1 MPWTAAYT
9 TPASGTD
16 AWHALRH
23 RAAGGSFSMAARRR
37 LREDGAGKPRRL
49 PLPRLV
55 AGRPF
60 SRKAGALPPGFVPNV
75 DGARGI

>member
-1 MPWTAAYT
+1 
-9 TPASGTD
+9 
-16 AWHALRH
+16 
-23 RAAGGSFSMAARRR
+23 MAVRRR

>member
-1 MPWTAAYT
+1 
-9 TPASGTD
+9 
-16 AWHALRH
+16 
-23 RAAGGSFSMAARRR
+23 MAARRR